1 VGEIEEL
8 RQVVREAHEVLGDLR
23 RERREVE
30 RLVAG
35 IRLQVQES
43 IAARLSTEVE
53 EAMRQLAEATDQAM
67 RESVARVEQSFDR
80 LAATM
85 MGRRR
90 PDVPSIDEIGK
101 VLAYFK
107 ARREAMPGAAFR
119 PEADIDPELLP
130 GNGVS

>member
-35 IRLQVQES
+35 IRQQVEQS
-43 IAARLSTEVE
+43 IAGRLSTEVE

-67 RESVARVEQSFDR
+67 RESVARVERSFDR
-80 LAATM
+80 LAAKLT
-85 MGRRR
+85 GKDRA
-90 PDVPSIDEIGK
+90 DVPDLDTIGT
-101 VLAYFK
+101 VFAYFRQ
-107 ARREAMPGAAFR
+107 RREAAPGAAFGL
-119 PEADIDPELLP
+119 ALDPELQRP
-130 GNGVS
+130 S